1 VAPAELEAIL
11 VAHPAVADAAV
22 VRTPDAQAGEVPKA
36 FVVLRAPASA
46 QELMAWVAGRV
57 ASYKRVRQV
66 EFIDSIP
73 KSPAGKILRRLLAE
87 RDASADSRAGT
98 GDGGRDH

>member
-1 VAPAELEAIL
+1 
-11 VAHPAVADAAV
+11 
-22 VRTPDAQAGEVPKA
+22 
-36 FVVLRAPASA
+36 VLRAPASA

-73 KSPAGKILRRLLAE
+73 KSPAGKILRRLLVE
-87 RDASADSRAGT
+87 RDASVDSRTGS
-98 GDGGRDH
+98 GDGRHDN